1 MKRNLL
7 ILIAILMFFPL
18 TTKAANISLECPDSA
33 KKGGEVKCNIKIS
46 SDTEV
51 KGFQASVSTSE
62 SLTYQSYSKAEG
74 WSGSSSATKFL
85 VYTDNSQKG
94 NITLGTY
101 TYKVSNTA
109 DGNLTVSL
117 TNIVISNADGDKI
130 ESNNTATKNI
140 RILSDTNT
148 LSSLT
153 VDGATIDFNSGTTTY
168 SVTVN
173 SDKTNIKAT
182 ATNSNAKVEGLGEK
196 QLNYGDNKFDIVVT
210 SETGIRK
217 TYTININR
225 PDNRSKENNLSALA
239 LSNGEINF
247 EENKT
252 TYEIN
257 IDASTTAITATAK
270 DSKAKVEGLGVKDLK
285 YGVNKF
291 EIVVTAENGS
301 KKTYTIN
308 VNRKDNRDADHYL
321 SELSVSVGEKI
332 EFNKYKIYYT
342 VMVSNDVTEATITAK
357 AKSEKAKV
365 EGAGKKQLNEGE
377 NIFKIKVTAENQSS
391 KEYEV
396 KIIREKKETVTT
408 NNNIK
413 SLSIKDYD
421 INFDANTKEYK
432 IETEL
437 DKLDITV
444 ELENSES
451 KYEIIGNEELHDGS
465 IIQIIVTDKD
475 GNNNTY
481 KIVIINK
488 KEVEEEKEEAT
499 KEETTK
505 EETESIEKEEE
516 KESKEETSTNY
527 VPIIAISVFII
538 LLIITIIL
546 FIKRKKA
553 KSVEEI

>member
-1 MKRNLL
+1 MKKKLL
-7 ILIAILMFFPL
+7 TLITILFLFPIA
-18 TTKAANISLECPDSA
+18 TKAANVSLDCPATA
-33 KKGGEVKCNIKIS
+33 KKGGEVKCDIKVS
-46 SDTEV
+46 SDTDIG
-51 KGFQASVSTSE
+51 GFRTAISTSE
-62 SLTYQSYSKAEG
+62 SLTYQSYSKAENWDG
-74 WSGSSSATKFL
+74 TSSATKFL
-85 VYTDNSQKG
+85 IYGKTAKG
-94 NITLGTY
+94 NLTLGTY

-109 DGNLTVSL
+109 DGNLTVTLSD
-117 TNIVISNADGDKI
+117 IVVSNANGDKI
-130 ESNNTATKNI
+130 ESNNTTTKNI
-140 RILSDTNT
+140 RVLSDTNT

-153 VDGATIDFNSGTTTY
+153 VDGATINFSSSTTTY
-168 SVTVN
+168 SATVN
-173 SDKTNIKAT
+173 ADKTNIKAT
-182 ATNSNAKVEGLGEK
+182 ATDSNSKVEGLGEK
-196 QLNYGDNKFDIVVT
+196 QLNYGENKFEIIVT
-210 SETGIRK
+210 SETGIKK
-217 TYTININR
+217 TYTITINR
-225 PDNRSKENNLSALA
+225 PDSRSKENNLSALA

-270 DSKAKVEGLGVKDLK
+270 DSKAKVEGIGVKDLQ

-308 VNRKDNRDADHYL
+308 VNRKDNRDGDHYL

-357 AKSEKAKV
+357 AKSEKSKV
-365 EGAGKKQLNEGE
+365 EGAGLKQLNEGE
-377 NIFKIKVTAENQSS
+377 NIFKIKVTAENQST

-396 KIIREKKETVTT
+396 KIIREKKETVTA

-413 SLSIKDYD
+413 SLVIKDYN
-421 INFDANTKEYK
+421 INFDTNTKEYK
-432 IETEL
+432 LETEL

-465 IIQIIVTDKD
+465 IIQIIVTDKE

-481 KIVIINK
+481 KILISNK
-488 KEVEEEKEEAT
+488 KEIEEEKEEESKT
-499 KEETTK
+499 ETSSGEKQEVEEQL
-505 EETESIEKEEE
+505 EE
-516 KESKEETSTNY
+516 KPINY
-527 VPIIAISVFII
+527 VPIIAIGVFII

-546 FIKRKKA
+546 FIKRKKE
-553 KSVEEI
+553 KSLEVLQ

>member
-1 MKRNLL
+1 MKKKLL
-7 ILIAILMFFPL
+7 TLITILFLFPI
-18 TTKAANISLECPDSA
+18 TTKAANVSLDCPATA
-33 KKGGEVKCNIKIS
+33 KKGGEVKCDIKVS

-109 DGNLTVSL
+109 DGNLTVTLSD
-117 TNIVISNADGDKI
+117 IVVSNANGDKI
-130 ESNNTATKNI
+130 ESNNTTTKNI
-140 RILSDTNT
+140 RVLSDTNT

-153 VDGATIDFNSGTTTY
+153 VDGATINFSSSTTTY
-168 SVTVN
+168 SATVN
-173 SDKTNIKAT
+173 ADKTNIKAT
-182 ATNSNAKVEGLGEK
+182 ATDSNSKIEGLGEK
-196 QLNYGDNKFDIVVT
+196 QLNYGENKFEIIVT
-210 SETGIRK
+210 SETGIKK
-217 TYTININR
+217 TYTITINR
-225 PDNRSKENNLSALA
+225 PDSRSKENNLSALA

-270 DSKAKVEGLGVKDLK
+270 DSKAKVEGIGVKDLQ

-308 VNRKDNRDADHYL
+308 VNRKDNRDGDHYL

-357 AKSEKAKV
+357 AKSEKSKV
-365 EGAGKKQLNEGE
+365 EGAGLKQLNEGE
-377 NIFKIKVTAENQSS
+377 NIFKIKVTAENQST

-396 KIIREKKETVTT
+396 KIIREKKETVTA

-413 SLSIKDYD
+413 SLVIKDYN
-421 INFDANTKEYK
+421 INFDTNTKEYK
-432 IETEL
+432 LETEL

-465 IIQIIVTDKD
+465 IIQIIVTDKE

-481 KIVIINK
+481 KILISNK
-488 KEVEEEKEEAT
+488 KEIEEEKEEESKT
-499 KEETTK
+499 ETSSGEKQEVEEQL
-505 EETESIEKEEE
+505 EE
-516 KESKEETSTNY
+516 KPINY
-527 VPIIAISVFII
+527 VPIIAIGVFII

-546 FIKRKKA
+546 FIKRKKE
-553 KSVEEI
+553 KSLEVLQ